1 MSGLQSSTPAYHRRE
16 EIVNSLT
23 HMIPAFIFAGF
34 GIPLIGTAAQFG
46 DLRRVLSALVFTL
59 ALFLLYTAS
68 GSYHAVKPGRWK
80 DRLKLLDHAAIYVL
94 IAATYTPF
102 TLVSLTGAWGWSLFA
117 VVWTAALAGVT
128 AKVFLVGRYSLLS
141 TLLYIAM
148 GWIVVVAIGP
158 LRSAVSDAT
167 LWTLLIGGLFYTGGT
182 LFYHQKRIPYMH
194 AVWHLFVVA
203 GSTSHLIAVWSV
215 IAGT

>member
-1 MSGLQSSTPAYHRRE
+1 MSGVQTATQTYHRRE
-16 EIVNSLT
+16 EVVNSLT
-23 HMIPAFIFAGF
+23 HLIPAVIFAGF
-34 GIPLIGTAAQFG
+34 AVPLVTAAAEQG
-46 DLRRVLSALVFTL
+46 DVRRILSALVFSA

-68 GSYHAVKPGRWK
+68 GSYHAARPGRLK

-102 TLVSLTGAWGWSLFA
+102 TLVSLAGVWGWSLFA
-117 VVWTAALAGVT
+117 VVWTAALAGVI
-128 AKVFLVGRYSLLS
+128 AKVFFVGRYSLLS

-148 GWIVVVAIGP
+148 GWIVVVAIEP
-158 LRSAVSDAT
+158 LRGAVSAGT
-167 LWTLLIGGLFYTGGT
+167 LWALLIGGLLYTGGT

-203 GSTSHLIAVWSV
+203 GSASHLIAVWS
-215 IAGT
+215 IISGR